1 MPWREVCRMELRE
14 QFVGMVLRE
23 EASMREVCE
32 SYGISRK
39 TGYKWLERY
48 QELGRLGLAD
58 QARASHEHANAVS
71 EEIERRIIVLR
82 GEHPFW
88 GPRKLKSRLEHLE
101 PKRVWPA
108 ASTIGSILKRHGLVV
123 PRRRQRRCEPYRQP
137 FAGCEQAN
145 AVWCADFKGWF
156 RTGDGQRCDP
166 FTLSDAYS
174 RYLLRCQAVTRPDEV
189 SVWPVLVAAF
199 REFGLPEAIRTD
211 NGPPFASLALAG
223 LSKLSVKLL
232 RLGIVP
238 ERIAPARPDQNG
250 RHERMHRTLKEET
263 ARPPKGNLRRQQLA
277 FDQFRQIYNQ
287 ERPHEA
293 LKQQTPAQHYQAS
306 PRPYPLR
313 LPEWEYPDSYAKRQI
328 HHRGFLRFAG
338 REVYLSQ
345 SLAGEWVGLDQLDER
360 HQVIFLGSLPLATLD
375 SIRGVLLKDGD
386 KKVRGSR

>member
-1 MPWREVCRMELRE
+1 M
-14 QFVGMVLRE
+14 
-23 EASMREVCE
+23 
-32 SYGISRK
+32 
-39 TGYKWLERY
+39 
-48 QELGRLGLAD
+48 
-58 QARASHEHANAVS
+58 
-71 EEIERRIIVLR
+71 
-82 GEHPFW
+82 
-88 GPRKLKSRLEHLE
+88 
-101 PKRVWPA
+101 
-108 ASTIGSILKRHGLVV
+108 
-123 PRRRQRRCEPYRQP
+123 
-137 FAGCEQAN
+137 
-145 AVWCADFKGWF
+145 
-156 RTGDGQRCDP
+156 
-166 FTLSDAYS
+166 
-174 RYLLRCQAVTRPDEV
+174 
-189 SVWPVLVAAF
+189 
-199 REFGLPEAIRTD
+199 
-211 NGPPFASLALAG
+211 
-223 LSKLSVKLL
+223 KLL